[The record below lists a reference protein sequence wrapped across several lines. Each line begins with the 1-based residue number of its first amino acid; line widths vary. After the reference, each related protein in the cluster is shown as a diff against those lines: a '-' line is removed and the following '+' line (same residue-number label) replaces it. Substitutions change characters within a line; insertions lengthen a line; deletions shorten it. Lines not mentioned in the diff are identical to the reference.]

1 MFFFNILLLFI
12 NVITSQNFNYQEGDW
27 FILKKAGAINA
38 IAETPYIV
46 LFGTNN
52 GIYTQDKFTEAIEY
66 SYDLSK
72 ELSSN
77 KIYHIIYNQYTDF
90 YWVVH
95 ENGISFKSSISRY
108 WREISFFSLN
118 LSNHTD
124 IDRIGYTRDAIWIKY
139 GYQNIPLDP
148 FNGSIID
155 PIKITSLDQKGGGL
169 VIMGP
174 KIESIFMNTI
184 FEHLT
189 SPNIGSSGL
198 TASITIYDTEA
209 SFKKC
214 IFDQNQSEDFLNLI
228 HSRYEIS
235 DSYFKSAQSD
245 AFDSDYSN
253 GKIINSKFANIG
265 NDAIDFSGSIA
276 ELSDLSFDVVGD
288 KVLSAGEMSK
298 ISGNNIDIINTEIGI
313 TSKDLSEVS
322 LTDLKIKDTRLG
334 FAVFQKKE
342 EYGASQAAI
351 NGLEMTNVDFVHL
364 VDLNSTLTLNGK
376 DVISK
381 QSNVE
386 DLLYGVNFGKSS
398 K

>member
-1 MFFFNILLLFI
+1 
-12 NVITSQNFNYQEGDW
+12 
-27 FILKKAGAINA
+27 
-38 IAETPYIV
+38 
-46 LFGTNN
+46 
-52 GIYTQDKFTEAIEY
+52 
-66 SYDLSK
+66 
-72 ELSSN
+72 
-77 KIYHIIYNQYTDF
+77 
-90 YWVVH
+90 
-95 ENGISFKSSISRY
+95 
-108 WREISFFSLN
+108 
-118 LSNHTD
+118 
-124 IDRIGYTRDAIWIKY
+124 
-139 GYQNIPLDP
+139 
-148 FNGSIID
+148 
-155 PIKITSLDQKGGGL
+155 
-169 VIMGP
+169 
-174 KIESIFMNTI
+174 MNTI

-189 SPNIGSSGL
+189 SPYIGSSGL

-276 ELSDLSFDVVGD
+276 ELSDLSFDGVGD